1 MNGAGIKITITNS
14 PNFVEA
20 LRVIDSYKATN
31 ITHEQL
37 ADDLFEPLMGM
48 LEQRTETLTPDEACW
63 QVLGQ
68 FKLTLNAT
76 DTSNTDRILFV
87 ISDVL
92 SDLNPREP
100 AESVL

>member
-1 MNGAGIKITITNS
+1 MNAGVKITITNS
-14 PNFVEA
+14 SDFVAA
-20 LRVIDSYKATN
+20 LRAVDNYKATN

-37 ADDLFEPLMGM
+37 ADALFEPLMAM
-48 LEQRTETLTPDEACW
+48 LEERTATLTLDEACW

-76 DTSNTDRILFV
+76 DTDNTDRILFI